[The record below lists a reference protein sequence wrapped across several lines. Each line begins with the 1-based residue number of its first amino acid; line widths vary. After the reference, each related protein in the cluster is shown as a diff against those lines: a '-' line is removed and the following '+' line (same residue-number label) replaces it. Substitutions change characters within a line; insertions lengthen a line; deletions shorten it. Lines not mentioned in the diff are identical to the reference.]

1 MLSGLTYNK
10 VLKPCDHGLARDLF
24 VYLSKMRPVLQLL
37 QLYQSVWH
45 LHDWMYEEVKGQ
57 CELSVL
63 LRPLCCGLWQPQF
76 STVFPELFIFS
87 SQPSCQEIKGIGKND
102 C

>member
-10 VLKPCDHGLARDLF
+10 VLKPCDHGLVRDLF
-24 VYLSKMRPVLQLL
+24 VYHSKMKPVLQLL
-37 QLYQSVWH
+37 QPYQSVCH
-45 LHDWMYEEVKGQ
+45 LHDWMYEEVKDQ

-63 LRPLCCGLWQPQF
+63 LRPLCCGLWQPQL
-76 STVFPELFIFS
+76 STLFLELFIFL
-87 SQPSCQEIKGIGKND
+87 SQPQCQEIKGIGKND